1 MKKGASTVENKHGM
15 QWLLAALSGALL
27 ASCAMMGPASPSS
40 GSGSTALPSIP
51 APVPVRLDAKT
62 TTLMVLDINS
72 AICPPRPACMASV
85 PAIESLLNR
94 ARAAKV
100 PVVYSTTGAPGKEA
114 PMLPSV
120 APRSGEPV
128 VTARANKFIDTNLEE
143 LLKQRNARTVVIV
156 GSAANGAVM
165 YSAFHAN
172 VKGFTVVVAEDGISA
187 VPAFDTFLTRYQLLN
202 QPGFQNPG
210 NKPLEAQRVTLSR
223 TDLISFQ

>member
-1 MKKGASTVENKHGM
+1 MNNKHGV
-15 QWLLAALSGALL
+15 QWILAVLSGGLL
-27 ASCAMMGPASPSS
+27 ASCAMAPSSPSAGA
-40 GSGSTALPSIP
+40 GSVALPSIP

-94 ARAAKV
+94 ARAANV
-100 PVVYSTTGAPGKEA
+100 PVVYSTTGAPGKTA
-114 PMLPSV
+114 PMLPAV
-120 APRSGEPV
+120 TPRPGEPV

-156 GSAANGAVM
+156 GSASNGAVL
-165 YSAFHAN
+165 YSSFHAN

-187 VPAFDTFLTRYQLLN
+187 LPAFDTFLTRYQLLN
-202 QPGFQNPG
+202 QPGFSNPG
-210 NKPLEAQRVTLSR
+210 NQPLEAQRVTLSR
-223 TDLISFQ
+223 TDLITFQ